1 VVENIGNLDPDL
13 VTVSVSPTLLNRNKN
28 IPIHVTI
35 TYQQPITS
43 PILRLFMGET
53 FTTSSDAW
61 SQ

>member
-1 VVENIGNLDPDL
+1 VIENIGSLDPDL
-13 VTVSVSPTLLNRNKN
+13 VTVSVSPALLNRSKN
-28 IPIHVTI
+28 IPVHVMI
-35 TYQQPITS
+35 TYHQPITS